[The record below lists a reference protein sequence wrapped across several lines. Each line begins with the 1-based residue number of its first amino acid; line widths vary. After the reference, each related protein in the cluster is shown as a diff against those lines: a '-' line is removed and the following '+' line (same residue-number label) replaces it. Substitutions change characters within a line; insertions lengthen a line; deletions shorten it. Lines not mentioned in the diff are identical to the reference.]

1 MIKRMR
7 PLGMRSLVRSL
18 APLFI
23 LFLSALGPAVA
34 QGYPGFP
41 YTIMAPTHGAVRHH
55 RGEIPKGMARRH
67 AESAP
72 PTSARHHRR
81 RNIAVARGSSGS
93 VLPAP
98 LSRTPL
104 IPPEGG
110 DMAVVR
116 VAPGEQAPTAVPGL
130 ANPVPNLPHGAEA
143 FQDRASRCAMQQG
156 LYGVPGTASSQY
168 MGACVQ

>member
-1 MIKRMR
+1 MTMR
-7 PLGMRSLVRSL
+7 PLGIRSLVL
-18 APLFI
+18 APLFV
-23 LFLSALGPAVA
+23 LFLSAPGPAVA
-34 QGYPGFP
+34 QDYPGFP

-72 PTSARHHRR
+72 PASARRHHRR
-81 RNIAVARGSSGS
+81 RNIAVARGSSGL

-98 LSRTPL
+98 LPRTPL

-110 DMAVVR
+110 DMAAVR
-116 VAPGEQAPTAVPGL
+116 VAPGEPAPTVVPSL
-130 ANPVPNLPHGAEA
+130 ANPVPNLPHGVET

-156 LYGVPGTASSQY
+156 LYGVPGGASNTY
-168 MGACVQ
+168 TGACLQ